1 MVFLWIR
8 MLWLLLLLPALVA
21 AYILLQKRRQ
31 KYALRYASLS
41 LVREAMGP
49 GPGIRRHIPPLLF
62 LFAVAV
68 MIVALARPAATV
80 LVPSY
85 QGTVILAI
93 DISGSMRA
101 DDLKPSRLEAA
112 KSAARAFVD
121 KQPRNVRIGIVAF
134 SSTSALV
141 QSPTKNR
148 EDVLAAVNRLAIQRG
163 TAVGSGML
171 TSLRAIFEDSDLE
184 PPASLY
190 ESLTPTDSIR
200 EPLEPG
206 SYSTSVVVL
215 LTDGQSNRGPDPW
228 EVAQQ
233 AADLGVR
240 VYTVGVG
247 SPEGVVMNFHGRSVR
262 VRLDEEI
269 LKSIAKKTV
278 AGYFKAGN
286 EGELLKIYESLS
298 TKLVSQMEKTE
309 LTAIFTGVAAMILLI
324 AATLSMI
331 WFKRLP

>member
-1 MVFLWIR
+1 
-8 MLWLLLLLPALVA
+8 MLWLLLLLPVLVVL
-21 AYILLQKRRQ
+21 YIYLQKRRQ

-41 LVREAMGP
+41 LVREAMGR

-68 MIVALARPAATV
+68 SILALARPAATI

-85 QGTVILAI
+85 KGTVILAI

-101 DDLKPSRLEAA
+101 DDLEPSRLEAA
-112 KSAARAFVD
+112 KSAARAFVE
-121 KQPRNVRIGIVAF
+121 KQPQNVRIGIVAF
-134 SSTSALV
+134 SASSALV
-141 QSPTKNR
+141 QAPTANR
-148 EDVLAAVNRLAIQRG
+148 DDVLAAIARLAIQRG

-184 PPASLY
+184 PPSSLY
-190 ESLTPTDSIR
+190 EPLTRPDSSQSSVQPGSLTTA
-200 EPLEPG
+200 
-206 SYSTSVVVL
+206 VVVL

-247 SPEGVVMNFHGRSVR
+247 SPEGVVLNFRGRSVR
-262 VRLDEEI
+262 VRLDEEV
-269 LKSIAKKTV
+269 LKSIAKKTE
-278 AGYFKAGN
+278 GDYFKATS
-286 EGELLKIYESLS
+286 ERDLLRIYESLS
-298 TKLVSQMEKTE
+298 TKLVSAIEKTE
-309 LTAIFTGVAAMILLI
+309 LTAVFTGVATVIFLL
-324 AATLSMI
+324 AALLSMI

>member
-1 MVFLWIR
+1 
-8 MLWLLLLLPALVA
+8 MLWFLLLLPILVI

-41 LVREAMGP
+41 LVKEALGR

-62 LFAVAV
+62 LIGVAV
-68 MIVALARPAATV
+68 TIVALARPAATI

-85 QGTVILAI
+85 QGTVILTI

-112 KSAARAFVD
+112 KSAALGFVD
-121 KQPRNVRIGIVAF
+121 KQPQNVRIGIVAF
-134 SSTSALV
+134 SATSALV
-141 QSPTKNR
+141 QAPTRIR
-148 EDVLAAVNRLAIQRG
+148 EDVLAAINRLAIQRG

-184 PPASLY
+184 PPPSLY
-190 ESLTPTDSIR
+190 ESLTPTDSTLA
-200 EPLEPG
+200 PVAPG
-206 SYSTSVVVL
+206 SLGNSVIVL
-215 LTDGQSNRGPDPW
+215 LSDGQSNRGPDPW

-247 SPEGVVMNFHGRSVR
+247 SPEGVVMNFRGHSVR
-262 VRLDEEI
+262 VRLDEEA
-269 LKSIAKKTV
+269 LKSIAKKTE
-278 AGYFKAGN
+278 GDYFNADN
-286 EGELLKIYESLS
+286 EKDLFKIYESLS
-298 TKLVSQMEKTE
+298 TKLISQTEKTE
-309 LTAIFTGVAAMILLI
+309 LTAIFTGISMVIFLI